1 MARMIPYFRLGLP
14 DCKPVSV
21 PRRAVVIP
29 LGKALLPSSSN
40 LPGSRTERAAPP
52 PLFGLAPHGVC
63 PARRIAPPAV
73 RSYRTFSPLPKTQA
87 CARASGGIFSV
98 ALSVKSALSEPPRPL
113 AGMLPYGDRTFL
125 PIGGKT
131 AFRATTR
138 PARPGLIVA
147 ECRLAQWPDSR
158 PVLSKRSRQSYYQRC
173 VKLTRS
179 PQSYCRTRFF

>member
-1 MARMIPYFRLGLP
+1 MPLARGYRAATVRERFSPAFF
-14 DCKPVSV
+14 SS

-73 RSYRTFSPLPKTQA
+73 RSYRTFSPLPKR
-87 CARASGGIFSV
+87 RAFTRSPGGIFSV

-125 PIGGKT
+125 PPASK
-131 AFRATTR
+131 
-138 PARPGLIVA
+138 ARPRAITRTTGPGLFSQII
-147 ECRLAQWPDSR
+147 
-158 PVLSKRSRQSYYQRC
+158 RSCLWFEYLYA
-173 VKLTRS
+173 KE
-179 PQSYCRTRFF
+179 